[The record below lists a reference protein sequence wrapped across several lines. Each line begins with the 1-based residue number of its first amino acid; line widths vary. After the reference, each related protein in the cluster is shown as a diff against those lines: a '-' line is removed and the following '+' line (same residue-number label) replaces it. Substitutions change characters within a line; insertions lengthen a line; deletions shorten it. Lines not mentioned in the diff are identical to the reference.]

1 MRGVIVGGFWLGR
14 WNGNTSWWTWS
25 LHSLFFFL
33 PPLSVELVEIS
44 QSLLGGLAAL
54 KVQRR
59 LSVAGVSDG
68 CMVSQHGR
76 ERSDLS
82 CRMPKIVTLSSFIL
96 FSFECVCMSSYALLP
111 LSSHLSHPLPCCF
124 FSCCCLVTLNLSLFQ
139 VLVLQQLTSTHVC
152 RVESF

>member
-1 MRGVIVGGFWLGR
+1 M
-14 WNGNTSWWTWS
+14 
-25 LHSLFFFL
+25 
-33 PPLSVELVEIS
+33 
-44 QSLLGGLAAL
+44 
-54 KVQRR
+54 
-59 LSVAGVSDG
+59 AGVSDG
-68 CMVSQHGR
+68 CMVSQRGR